1 MLIRYYNNFNIS
13 KRDQTWP
20 TKNRGL
26 KSQQKKINGVEVE
39 SKTVLFL
46 AIFCEPFFVTDLAF
60 KALVESEPPKT
71 ENQIRL
77 ISFN

>member
-1 MLIRYYNNFNIS
+1 M
-13 KRDQTWP
+13 
-20 TKNRGL
+20 
-26 KSQQKKINGVEVE
+26 EVE